1 MKAWENLKKLWK
13 RSPVCLHVY
22 PHSISCSLLLPLV
35 FLYLNRNMDHVFYF
49 LYNLHLFI
57 LLTLG
62 NKTAKSSMNTFIA
75 LIAWSYASIKAV
87 SSQISEM
94 SLFYIIINRNRSL
107 EIKNSILQTD
117 WHALLLMLHIVL
129 GIW

>member
-13 RSPVCLHVY
+13 RSPVRLHVY
-22 PHSISCSLLLPLV
+22 PHSISCYLKRPLV

-49 LYNLHLFI
+49 LNNLHL
-57 LLTLG
+57 LKLD
-62 NKTAKSSMNTFIA
+62 NKTAKSSINTFIA

-94 SLFYIIINRNRSL
+94 SLFYITINRNRSL
-107 EIKNSILQTD
+107 EIKNSILHTN

>member
-13 RSPVCLHVY
+13 PSPVCLHVY
-22 PHSISCSLLLPLV
+22 PHSISCYLKRPLV

-49 LYNLHLFI
+49 LYNLHL
-57 LLTLG
+57 LKLD
-62 NKTAKSSMNTFIA
+62 NKTAKSSINTFIA